1 MTVRRSS
8 TKPLL
13 FIRPIRFNPFNR
25 FTSRYGLRRAIAIHC
40 MTVFRGPPLG
50 QAITIGENDLDG

>member
-25 FTSRYGLRRAIAIHC
+25 FTSRYGLRGAI
-40 MTVFRGPPLG
+40 
-50 QAITIGENDLDG
+50 ITLSDCRSGKP

>member
-25 FTSRYGLRRAIAIHC
+25 FTSRYGLRGETTARCRRSFADS
-40 MTVFRGPPLG
+40 RSG
-50 QAITIGENDLDG
+50 QP